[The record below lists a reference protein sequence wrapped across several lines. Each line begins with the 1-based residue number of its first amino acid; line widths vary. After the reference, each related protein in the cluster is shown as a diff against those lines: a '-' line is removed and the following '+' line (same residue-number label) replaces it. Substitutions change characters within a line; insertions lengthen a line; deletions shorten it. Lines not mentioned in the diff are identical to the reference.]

1 MTSALPTAQQLT
13 DGVHSALYTPAS
25 GVPEVDALLV
35 GSKWGGAL
43 GTAATLSYAFP
54 ASPAQFDASDAYGAY
69 GAGSDAGAAIAS
81 ADFRGFNA
89 LEQAAARQ
97 ALQAWASVARL
108 DLTEV
113 RADGGK
119 GSLRFAFTGEPAL
132 SASTYAYS
140 DFPMNTPSAGDTF
153 LNANFVFPDGWTP
166 GSQNFLTLL
175 HELGHALGLK
185 HPHDTGMTGELPLW
199 PATPTTL
206 PTATGHALRD
216 YSTADTV
223 MAYNDVPGVEGI
235 NADFAPTTPMRLD
248 IAALQYVYG
257 ANLSHHAGDTAY
269 RFSTAQPVYQTIWD
283 GGGSDTLEVEGDGRS
298 VIHLAPGS
306 WSEIGLALTYSR
318 RDSELNTTQNL
329 AQYTRAQTLYI
340 YDTVWIENAT
350 GGQGDDVIT
359 GNALANR
366 LRGGAGDDQLDGEAG
381 IDTAV
386 YAGPAADAVWTRRPE
401 GGWGIHSAAE
411 GRDTLERIE
420 RLAFADRSVALD
432 LDGAAGTVAKLAG
445 ALLGPTWI
453 HNPQVM
459 GAGLALLDGGMTP
472 LALAE
477 QVIASDLFVGLA
489 GSAAGDDFVR
499 FVYQNVTGQMPT
511 DAQTQAYLGLLDNG
525 GFSRAGLGWLAGE
538 TEQNL
543 AHIHF
548 TGLMQ
553 TGIDY
558 L

>member
-54 ASPAQFDASDAYGAY
+54 DSPAQFDASDAYGAY

-97 ALQAWASVARL
+97 ALQAWANVARL
-108 DLTEV
+108 DLSEV
-113 RADGGK
+113 RADGGQ

-318 RDSELNTTQNL
+318 RDSELNTTQTL

-420 RLAFADRSVALD
+420 RLAFADRRVALD

-459 GAGLALLDGGMTP
+459 GTGLALLDGGMTP

-499 FVYQNVTGQMPT
+499 FVYQNVTGQVPT